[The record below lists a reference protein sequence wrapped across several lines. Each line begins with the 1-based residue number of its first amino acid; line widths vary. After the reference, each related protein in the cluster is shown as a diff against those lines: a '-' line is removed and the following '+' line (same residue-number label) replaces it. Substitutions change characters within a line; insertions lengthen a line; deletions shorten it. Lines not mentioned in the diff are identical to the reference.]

1 MTARALEPGYFD
13 ALYARDI
20 DPWGFETSVYEA
32 AKYTA
37 TLAALPRLRYR
48 NAVEIGC
55 SIGVLTAQLAARCDA
70 LLGVDV
76 AAAALD
82 HAARRCAAFPHV
94 AFARST
100 LPDVPP
106 AGIFDLIIL
115 SEVLYY
121 FDIEGIA
128 RLKAS
133 LRQMAAPG
141 ADLILVHWLGPTP
154 DYPMTGDAAV
164 GAFEALF
171 DARVMRRER
180 TADYRLDVL
189 RASPASGSAARHA

>member
-1 MTARALEPGYFD
+1 MTARALAPGYFD
-13 ALYARDI
+13 ALYAGDI
-20 DPWGFETSVYEA
+20 DPWRFETSDYEA

-37 TLAALPRLRYR
+37 TLAALPLARYR

-55 SIGVLTAQLAARCDA
+55 SIGVLTARLAARCDA

-82 HAARRCAAFPHV
+82 CASRRCAALPHV

-100 LPDVPP
+100 LPDAPP
-106 AGIFDLIIL
+106 AGSFDLIIL

-121 FDIEGIA
+121 FDADGLA
-128 RLKAS
+128 RLAAS
-133 LRQMAAPG
+133 IREMAAPG
-141 ADLILVHWLGPTP
+141 ADLMLVHWLGPTP
-154 DYPMTGDAAV
+154 DYPLTGDAAV
-164 GAFEALF
+164 DAFEALF

-189 RASPASGSAARHA
+189 RAPPASGSGARHA